1 MNLFKSTFIFLLV
14 HLTFSSPAQ
23 TLFSYGNHPVS
34 KEEFVKAFLKNNNQ
48 KEFSEKDYRDYL
60 NLYIRFKLR
69 VQAAYDQQLDTLST
83 QKGEL
88 SDFRNQVIDE
98 FVNDQ
103 SSLDK
108 LVKEAFERSQ
118 KDIHVAHI
126 VMPLVTYGTYAT
138 GSFERIANDVYNRLQ
153 MGADFKN
160 LAAAYSQDTSAKIN
174 GGDIGWITAF
184 TLPYEFENIVYNTP
198 PGKVSYPYRS
208 KLGYHIFKNL
218 GERKAV
224 GKIKAAQILFS
235 FFPDTTE
242 AIKKQTQHK
251 ADSVY
256 DLLLK
261 GAPFAEMVNK
271 FSNDRTTFT
280 VGGEME
286 EFGVGKYD
294 PSFTDAVFALNQMG
308 VISKPILT
316 AFGYHIVKLL
326 ERIPANGDAN
336 NPETMALLKQQVI
349 ADPRV
354 EVSRQTA
361 RKRMAGLAGYKKA
374 AIDPAKIW
382 LYTDSALQGR
392 KFPGITEQ
400 TLLFS
405 FGKKQ
410 VTAGDWIN
418 YLQAAGGR
426 AVLSSGRTYGDLMDQ
441 FTQSTLEQHYKNH
454 LEEYNPAFAAQMKE
468 FKDGNL
474 LFEIMQ
480 RTIWQKA
487 AADSTGLMAYY
498 RQNKDKYWWE
508 ASADAVLFTC
518 KDSATARELRGKLEK
533 SKNWRTVIL
542 PYGENV
548 QADSGRYELTQLPVH
563 STATL
568 AANALSEPVKS
579 TSENTSYLFTYNTHI
594 YPGKAPRSFEDAKG
608 FVLND
613 YQSYLED
620 KWIESLQLKYP
631 VKVDESTLRTLWK

>member
-1 MNLFKSTFIFLLV
+1 MNLFKSIFIFLLV
-14 HLTFSSPAQ
+14 HLTLSSPSQ

-69 VQAAYDQQLDTLST
+69 VQAAYDQRLDTLST

-88 SDFRNQVIDE
+88 TDFRNQVIDE

-108 LVKEAFERSQ
+108 LVKEAFERSR

-126 VMPLVTYGTYAT
+126 FIPFSADTAQAWKKAT
-138 GSFERIANDVYNRLQ
+138 DVYNELKK
-153 MGADFKN
+153 GADFKSV
-160 LAAAYSQDTSAKIN
+160 ATRYSADTSVKSN
-174 GGDIGWITAF
+174 QGDIGWITAF
-184 TLPYEFENIVYNTP
+184 TLSYPFENIIYSTP
-198 PGKVSYPYRS
+198 AGQFSSPYRS
-208 KLGYHIFKNL
+208 SLGYHMFKNL

-224 GKIKAAQILFS
+224 GKLKVAQILVA
-235 FFPDTTE
+235 FFPDASE
-242 AIKKQTQHK
+242 AVQKSTQHK

-256 DLLLK
+256 KLLQQ
-261 GAPFAEMVNK
+261 GASFPDMVSK
-271 FSNDRTTFT
+271 FSNDRTTFAT
-280 VGGEME
+280 GGEME
-286 EFGVGKYD
+286 EFGIGKYES
-294 PSFTDAVFALNQMG
+294 SFNDVVFALDQKG
-308 VISKPILT
+308 TITKPILT
-316 AFGYHIVKLL
+316 AYGYHIVKLL
-326 ERIPANGDAN
+326 ERIPVNEDVN
-336 NPETMALLKQQVI
+336 NPEAMALLKQQVM
-349 ADPRV
+349 ADPRM

-374 AIDPAKIW
+374 AIDPGKIW

-392 KFPGITEQ
+392 KFTGITDQ

-405 FGKKQ
+405 FGKEQ
-410 VTAGDWIN
+410 VTAGDWIK
-418 YLQAAGGR
+418 YLQVAGGR
-426 AVLSSGRTYGDLMDQ
+426 AVLSSSRTYGDLMDQ
-441 FTQSTLEQHYKNH
+441 FTQSALEQHYKNH
-454 LEEYNPAFAAQMKE
+454 LEEYNSAFAAQMKE

-498 RQNKDKYWWE
+498 RQNKNKYWWE
-508 ASADAVLFTC
+508 ASADAILFTC
-518 KDSATARELRGKLEK
+518 KDSATARELKSKLEK
-533 SKNWRTVIL
+533 SKNWRALIL

-548 QADSGRYELTQLPVH
+548 QADSGRYELTQLPVR
-563 STATL
+563 SNTAAF
-568 AANALSEPVKS
+568 AANTLSEPVKS
-579 TSENTSYLFTYNTHI
+579 ASENTSYLFTYIIRI
-594 YPGKAPRSFEDAKG
+594 YPEKAPRNFEDAKG

-620 KWIESLQLKYP
+620 KWIESLRLKYP
-631 VKVDESTLRTLWK
+631 VKVDEAALRVLWK